1 MFKKILC
8 AVDGSQNSMRAAEV
22 ASALAAK
29 IETPLTFLIVTKEL
43 KVTPEVR
50 RFMELEHLTGE
61 PQYVLEEMSENAL
74 TEAKDLARQA
84 GVKDF
89 RSEVMTGNPARSIV
103 SFAERK
109 DIDLIV
115 MGARGRGDIG
125 GALLGSVSHKVSS
138 LAKCSCMTVK

>member
-8 AVDGSQNSMRAAEV
+8 AVDGSKNSMRAAEA

-29 IETPLTFLIVTKEL
+29 FDAPLTFLIVTKEL
-43 KVTPEVR
+43 KVTPQVR

-61 PQYVLEEMSENAL
+61 PQYMLEEMSENAL
-74 TEAKDLARQA
+74 TEAKDLARQG

-89 RSEVMTGNPARSIV
+89 RSEVMTGNPARCIV
-103 SFAERK
+103 SFADRH
-109 DIDLIV
+109 DVDLIV
-115 MGARGRGDIG
+115 MGARGRGDVG